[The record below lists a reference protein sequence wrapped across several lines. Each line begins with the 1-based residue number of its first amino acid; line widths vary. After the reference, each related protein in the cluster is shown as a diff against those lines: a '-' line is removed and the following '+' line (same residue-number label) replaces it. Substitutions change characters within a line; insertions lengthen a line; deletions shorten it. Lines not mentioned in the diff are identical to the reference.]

1 MPIRIPWQVPT
12 CPKNNNTM
20 AGACTEGTSFMPL
33 MTDPKQAWKN
43 AVFSQYPR
51 MDVAGNTVMGYTMR
65 TDR

>member
-1 MPIRIPWQVPT
+1 
-12 CPKNNNTM
+12 M